1 MSRSMLLR
9 AEDFPF
15 IHQKSIAVATST
27 TKKHGGDRA
36 HFRMRTKSAVDAR
49 ASSDVQTDVERS
61 FSKTLESVRSQ
72 IYKKRQALDID
83 QLEDAEGMSALDRQ
97 KVEEARMREDE
108 QTEDRLMASRMLDGS
123 HGIDPAAF
131 RSFMSMIGLD
141 RIQSIFKVTS
151 INNRHLSHRV
161 VLLRDG
167 SHICTCRD
175 LQRIGLACSH
185 FFAAMVFS
193 WDCRYHLRFINRRW
207 FLQEKRDNVA
217 LEADLSL
224 IPFECA
230 TSWDDAV
237 PPLPIKFPEP
247 TFMDNYL
254 QILPMQRNAICP
266 PLTDAVVSQRA
277 QLLEEAMSSVRRDA
291 AVVDQSAY
299 ARMLS
304 KVKTVDSTGTG
315 RDIDYR
321 IRSGSEFEI
330 EDDSDDSDDGK
341 EDEEDLQDRIEID
354 RSEFVLCPRPLSNCD
369 VLEHQSTRRTGSA
382 QRSTD
387 VQDPHYYAGKGR
399 GKVRRWRTKAE
410 IASEQAAGRMPY
422 NGGSKKRKLAA
433 SRKEEEGNKKPRR
446 TSTCGYCNQSGHNK
460 ATCPVRREDNRRYKK

>member
-1 MSRSMLLR
+1 
-9 AEDFPF
+9 
-15 IHQKSIAVATST
+15 
-27 TKKHGGDRA
+27 
-36 HFRMRTKSAVDAR
+36 
-49 ASSDVQTDVERS
+49 
-61 FSKTLESVRSQ
+61 
-72 IYKKRQALDID
+72 
-83 QLEDAEGMSALDRQ
+83 
-97 KVEEARMREDE
+97 
-108 QTEDRLMASRMLDGS
+108 MASRMLDGS

-237 PPLPIKFPEP
+237 SLLGIKFPEP
-247 TFMDNYL
+247 TFMDDYYRSFRCSGMPSTL
-254 QILPMQRNAICP
+254 HSPMRSCHKE
-266 PLTDAVVSQRA
+266 L
-277 QLLEEAMSSVRRDA
+277 RRD
-291 AVVDQSAY
+291 V
-299 ARMLS
+299 
-304 KVKTVDSTGTG
+304 
-315 RDIDYR
+315 DYR
-321 IRSGSEFEI
+321 IRSGSEFET
-330 EDDSDDSDDGK
+330 EHDSDDSDNGK
-341 EDEEDLQDRIEID
+341 EDEKDLQDKIEID
-354 RSEFVLCPRPLSNCD
+354 RSEFVLCHRPLSNCD
-369 VLEHQSTRRTGSA
+369 VFEHQSARRTGSV

-387 VQDPHYYAGKGR
+387 VRTHIIMPARVEAESDAGVLRLK
-399 GKVRRWRTKAE
+399 
-410 IASEQAAGRMPY
+410 
-422 NGGSKKRKLAA
+422 
-433 SRKEEEGNKKPRR
+433 
-446 TSTCGYCNQSGHNK
+446 
-460 ATCPVRREDNRRYKK
+460 